1 MKKARWIL
9 FVTGLA
15 MMGATAGFL
24 FHVKGNQRLGQP
36 GVLLGNAPLFDENTN
51 RVAEV
56 TVILPEDVLSYE
68 SAAIPISSIELTM
81 LPKDTTFGK
90 RRYWIPNTLK
100 NVDVGVVLMGQDR
113 TSLHKPQF
121 CLEGQGWTIEQSEV
135 VNVKI
140 ERPYPYELPMMK
152 LTASIRHKDDSGAMV
167 TIRGIYAYWFVA
179 DKKITASHNERMV
192 SMAKNLF
199 RTGTLERWAYI
210 SYFSRCYPGNE
221 EATFNEMKRFIA
233 KSAPQFQLAAG
244 EIMESAAPTNAQ
256 TAFK

>member
-1 MKKARWIL
+1 MKKTPWIFFL
-9 FVTGLA
+9 IGLA
-15 MMGATAGFL
+15 MIGSTAGFL
-24 FHVKGNQRLGQP
+24 IHVKGNQRLGLP
-36 GVLLGNAPLFDENTN
+36 GVLLGNTPLFDESTN
-51 RVAEV
+51 RVADV
-56 TVILPEDVLSYE
+56 TVILPTDVLSYE
-68 SAAIPISSIELTM
+68 SAALPITSIELTM

-90 RRYWIPNTLK
+90 RRYWIPNTLQ

-121 CLEGQGWTIEQSEV
+121 CLVGQGWTIEKTEK
-135 VNVKI
+135 VNVKM

-152 LTASIRHKDDSGAMV
+152 LTASIRLKDDSGALV
-167 TIRGIYAYWFVA
+167 TVRGIYAYWFVA
-179 DKKITASHNERMV
+179 DKKLTASHNERMV
-192 SMAKNLF
+192 SMAKNLL

-221 EATFNEMKRFIA
+221 EETFNEMKKFIA

-244 EIMESAAPTNAQ
+244 QPLQSALPTNVQ